1 MYSVISKNI
10 SKQKSPTFM
19 VTVANTVL
27 SCLFKVKSCD
37 EASLLIMTS
46 QGNIQLK
53 LKNMDEVKVCT
64 TFLSQLLSLH
74 EGIQRLLTITLFFQ
88 IVFFLQTS
96 FLHHLYCTAKTFTYF
111 IYLFNNIFIYLCILI
126 LLLFMHKLTV
136 YPLLIIYLNNCLIV
150 LLMTFIHN
158 VYFLLIVVY

>member
-1 MYSVISKNI
+1 M
-10 SKQKSPTFM
+10 
-19 VTVANTVL
+19 L

-74 EGIQRLLTITLFFQ
+74 EEIQTLTITLFF
-88 IVFFLQTS
+88 LQTS
-96 FLHHLYCTAKTFTYF
+96 FCVICIVQLRHFFF
-111 IYLFNNIFIYLCILI
+111 IYLFNNIFTYLCILI
-126 LLLFMHKLTV
+126 LLLFTHKLISFTH
-136 YPLLIIYLNNCLIV
+136 YLFQL
-150 LLMTFIHN
+150 
-158 VYFLLIVVY
+158 YFNYFMYDFTYYFYT